1 MKFCDNFVRGP
12 MIFFVPCEQIYRMQF
27 LLGTFS
33 VGFSFF
39 FIRKQI
45 WLLQVNPREFHS
57 LNHVTNSRKR

>member
-33 VGFSFF
+33 VGFFF
-39 FIRKQI
+39 FFY
-45 WLLQVNPREFHS
+45 PE
-57 LNHVTNSRKR
+57 TNMATASEPA